1 MIITILNCTLD
12 LDLPDNVH
20 CKYKKLIPELNVEAR
35 YYVAGYITH
44 KLKLS
49 ASNDRKPNSWIS
61 LKGEGRLRTE
71 WKT

>member
-1 MIITILNCTLD
+1 MQIETRSNSE
-12 LDLPDNVH
+12 V
-20 CKYKKLIPELNVEAR
+20 

-71 WKT
+71 